1 LILGVFHEPTRLDAG
16 LLVRKELQLWGSLC
30 YTWDEY
36 EYSLRLLAE
45 GRIRPLVSHVLPLTE
60 MESALALLRRREALK
75 VVIRPVS
82 EPS

>member
-1 LILGVFHEPTRLDAG
+1 
-16 LLVRKELQLWGSLC
+16 LC